1 MFTFVLKDKGTNN
14 QGWWL
19 KLSTVDELCDY
30 IKETSP
36 ARYGHVFEN
45 YLYGKEW
52 NRNSVAHCPHFEE
65 AALTDAVVRYGN
77 NRNLTILQ
85 SIVNFQAMVAEQQ
98 MEEIRECGAIYVNRA
113 GGYHGYYKKAKEYAV
128 VKSDKLIFPD
138 YRKNDIKITKFPYG
152 NHYYAKVGSTEVRDG
167 DVIKWNTYE
176 EAYRQEEKYLCSL

>member
-1 MFTFVLKDKGTNN
+1 
-14 QGWWL
+14 
-19 KLSTVDELCDY
+19 
-30 IKETSP
+30 
-36 ARYGHVFEN
+36 
-45 YLYGKEW
+45 
-52 NRNSVAHCPHFEE
+52 
-65 AALTDAVVRYGN
+65 
-77 NRNLTILQ
+77 
-85 SIVNFQAMVAEQQ
+85 MVAEQQ

-176 EAYRQEEKYLCSL
+176 EAYRQAEKYLCSEEHTRINIVYSILKRRFHIREDVLI